1 MSVRFAGHVL
11 AKSNRNPRMG
21 YAVLFEPRRRRRIT
35 KENLA
40 NESKWDN
47 FQMPDAIAEV
57 KIAG

>member
-1 MSVRFAGHVL
+1 
-11 AKSNRNPRMG
+11 MG

-40 NESKWDN
+40 NESRWDN